1 MAILIPSKNIYNI
14 SENNKVL
21 DNKITKVSLENYLV
35 YPSDQHSSPV
45 LRNTILSPQTSVTET
60 NSINHDWERVQ
71 ASNVAYYYACAY
83 QQDSA
88 GYYVGTIRMP
98 QQVKN
103 GYVEKLYREEGDIV
117 ELKYYGDRTTQVITS
132 QVYMPSSGENFNNDA
147 QLSTIV
153 GGKQTI
159 EENILLE
166 IPDMPITTIE
176 EIGMSELSQVLR
188 ASVQGVTNTSY
199 ANARIED
206 GMVVVNF
213 KALTRFTTDS
223 MKGNDA
229 VNTSDYPRIPMTGT
243 RTTYSVKEI
252 QLIVYGNTIQVDF
265 ETNTVVYGDNSQ
277 KNITLSSNELIQNG
291 SKFLEGS
298 LTQHLAQSILS
309 DYKNGKETAV
319 IKCSIGEY
327 YNDMG
332 DLCIS
337 AKTQKP
343 LISKDDVDVNGDFE
357 TYIVF
362 VPSRGVGYPYDII
375 IEYSVTLGG
384 LSQLRTALLPKN
396 SLSVTVTLSSEG
408 NSGYVEEYGGI
419 ISVSTP
425 YDYALPMTFS
435 VGDRVVPHI
444 MGAQGSDAPMSQDQY
459 GSAKAFE
466 VVGTNIYYDGAVWQE
481 LTLQEV

>member
-88 GYYVGTIRMP
+88 GYYVGTIEMP

-132 QVYMPSSGENFNNDA
+132 QVYMPSSGENFNKDA

-153 GGKQTI
+153 AGEQTI

-199 ANARIED
+199 ANARIEN

-252 QLIVYGNTIQVDF
+252 QLIVYGNTIQVDL

-327 YNDMG
+327 YDDIG
-332 DLCIS
+332 DLRLSTKQTKFEISEGDITYDTDDATCIEF
-337 AKTQKP
+337 KITRDQVFP
-343 LISKDDVDVNGDFE
+343 FDILIDYTVDTWNISE
-357 TYIVF
+357 
-362 VPSRGVGYPYDII
+362 R
-375 IEYSVTLGG
+375 
-384 LSQLRTALLPKN
+384 RTALIPKF
-396 SLSVTVTLSSEG
+396 SLSVTETLDVG
-408 NSGYVEEYGGI
+408 NESIPEDCV
-419 ISVSTP
+419 
-425 YDYALPMTFS
+425 
-435 VGDRVVPHI
+435 DRVYTQDTIPMAFVEGDVVIPYI
-444 MGAQGSDAPMSQDQY
+444 MGANGYNEPI
-459 GSAKAFE
+459 SAYNNGEAKLFK